1 MIYFCKTLWK
11 ACFCTMADSI
21 KQQDL
26 IPDGY
31 PTLYFV
37 DGFHGGI
44 KGHMAPGSV
53 LDVLHGLE
61 ANPDW
66 RVELEIEPIS
76 FEYLRR
82 HEPDVFYKLKEFAE
96 APYDEVR
103 VEFPSAGFAQPF
115 CWAISGESVIR
126 QLVYGKRLI
135 NKAFPKAVVDT
146 YAVQEPCF
154 SSALPQLLN
163 QLGFKRASL
172 KNSTCWGG
180 YTAGKDLEVCF
191 WVGPDG
197 SRIAT
202 VPRYECE
209 DLIYC
214 WAIQGSGYDKAAMD
228 CFPEKCNQKGIEHPV
243 GMTFQDLGWKGEPWV
258 NEKYQH
264 FVTWREYFDKI
275 ADKPTEDWHFSEEDI
290 LVTIPWGHKVLQ
302 KMTRQVRRAE
312 NDLIKAEK
320 LSSIAGLLSG
330 FELPSYKL
338 CEAWENL
345 MLSQHHDAWICA
357 AAGSWASKAEY
368 QTTNASTLSSE
379 ICEDAVA
386 SVNENLLSPCGEKY
400 IRVFNTLGNE
410 ATSVVNAVVSLDCK
424 AKNVAIYDLSGNL
437 IPSQIRPFRKYN
449 DNGSINACIISFNAT
464 VPPMGYSTYK
474 VVPCDE
480 ASYDGIKISQNENE
494 IKITTKFYTA
504 VLDLNHGGTFSS
516 LIENES
522 GKDFVDKSSPYRFNE
537 YRGFFI
543 EDNEFFST
551 ADVSVGAKITEQG
564 PVRATVELSGLLN
577 NQFFKIFLTFSDEE
591 KAIKVK
597 TFFHFKGVHI
607 GHPWEPLPE
616 RNNLEPKKS
625 NHDDTYKLRAVFP
638 AFFGNGKL
646 YKNSA
651 FNVTESKLDNTTF
664 MGWDK
669 IKHNIIVNWVDAYDE
684 KEDAGLT
691 LFSLNTTSY
700 QHGNTPDMPLGLT
713 LAWGFT
719 GGFWWGKSKLEG
731 PHECEYA
738 IMPHFGKWDK
748 ADVSFVNSL
757 LNEPFTSSVICTEE
771 EPKEKES
778 LFSLSKGF
786 EISAFYR
793 ENGKYYLRIFNAT
806 GENNTCSVKTALK
819 LKGLRGVTVEGK
831 EYDFTVNLFDNGFE
845 IHDIPPFGIRTVEFD
860 I

>member
-1 MIYFCKTLWK
+1 MLSLY
-11 ACFCTMADSI
+11 A
-21 KQQDL
+21 QQK
-26 IPDGY
+26 
-31 PTLYFV
+31 YFV

-53 LDVLHGLE
+53 ADVLHGLE

-180 YTAGKDLEVCF
+180 YTAGKDLEICF

-214 WAIQGSGYDKAAMD
+214 WAIEGSGYDKAAMD
-228 CFPEKCNQKGIEHPV
+228 MFPQKCLEKGIKHPV

-264 FVTWREYFDKI
+264 FVTWREYFEKY
-275 ADKPTEDWHFSEEDI
+275 ADKPQDDWHFSEEDI

-320 LSSIAGLLSG
+320 LSSVAGILNG
-330 FELPSYKL
+330 FSLPEHKL
-338 CEAWENL
+338 NEAWENL

-357 AAGSWASKAEY
+357 AAGSWAAKAEY
-368 QTTNASTLSSE
+368 QTTNASTLSGE
-379 ICEDAVA
+379 IIEDAIA
-386 SVNENLLSPCGEKY
+386 SVNEAFLSPSGEKY
-400 IRVFNTLGNE
+400 VRVFNTLGSE
-410 ATSVVNAVVSLDCK
+410 ATATATAVMSFDANVKNAAV
-424 AKNVAIYDLSGNL
+424 YDLSGNL
-437 IPSQIRPFRKYN
+437 IPSQIKPFRKYN
-449 DNGSINACIISFNAT
+449 NDDSINACVVTFTAT
-464 VPPMGYSTYK
+464 VPAMGYNTYK
-474 VVPCDE
+474 IVPCE
-480 ASYDGIKISQNENE
+480 ERSYEGIRLSQTENE
-494 IKITTKFYTA
+494 ITVKTKYYTA
-504 VLDLNHGGTFSS
+504 VLDLTRGGTFSS

-522 GKDFVDKSSPYRFNE
+522 GKDFVDKASDYRFNE
-537 YRGFFI
+537 YRGYFI
-543 EDNEFFST
+543 EDEKFFST
-551 ADVSVGAKITEQG
+551 SDVPVNAKITEQG
-564 PVRATVELSGLLN
+564 AVRTTIELSGMLN
-577 NQFFKIFLTFSDEE
+577 NQFFKIFLTFGYEE
-591 KAIKVK
+591 KPIKVK

-616 RNNLEPKKS
+616 RSNLEPKKS

-638 AFFGNGKL
+638 TYFGNGKL
-646 YKNSA
+646 YKSSA
-651 FNVTESKLDNTTF
+651 FNVTESRLTDTTF

-684 KEDAGLT
+684 KENAGLAV
-691 LFSLNTTSY
+691 FSFNTTSY
-700 QHGNTPDMPLGLT
+700 QHGSTPDMPLGLT

-731 PHECEYA
+731 GHECEYA

-748 ADVSFVNSL
+748 AEISFANAL
-757 LNEPFTSSVICTEE
+757 LNEPLNTSVICTEN
-771 EPKEKES
+771 EPQAKES
-778 LFSLSKGF
+778 LFEVSNGY
-786 EISAFYR
+786 EASAFYR
-793 ENGKYYLRIFNAT
+793 ENGKYYLRIFNAA
-806 GENNTCSVKTALK
+806 GESDLCKVKVSLPFK
-819 LKGLRGVTVEGK
+819 NLRGVTIEGQD
-831 EYDFTVNLFDNGFE
+831 YDFTVNPFDGGFE
-845 IHDIPPFGIRTVEFD
+845 IPDFPRFGVRTVEFD
-860 I
+860 M